1 VIRRPRW
8 SGRLVND
15 TTPERLTGSLT
26 GVNDPRALSWRPVGE
41 PDLPALADLARECL
55 AADGGQPFAADPG
68 FLRGRYLDGARA
80 RGGWQGPQLVCASA
94 LRRSGDGPGAAA
106 VTTGLV
112 RPQWR
117 RRGLGGAAFDWAAG
131 QARQPGEAGPVPLTA
146 DTEALSDGAHALYLA
161 RGLSQVLAEDVMQL
175 AATATPPPPP
185 NPIAGLRLSTWEQAG
200 PARFYAVYRASF
212 RDRPGYPGWSQDRWA
227 DWISADD
234 DFRAAWALLAT
245 VDGTDAGFIVADAG
259 GWIIQVG
266 VLPAAR
272 GRGLGAVL
280 VAAAVRLMRAG
291 GQGVITLNVNVDNP
305 HAAALYRR
313 LGFALAG
320 RRARYAAVA

>member
-1 VIRRPRW
+1 M
-8 SGRLVND
+8 
-15 TTPERLTGSLT
+15 
-26 GVNDPRALSWRPVGE
+26 GE
-41 PDLPALADLARECL
+41 PGLPALADLARECL
-55 AADGGQPFAADPG
+55 SADGGQPFAADPG

-94 LRRSGDGPGAAA
+94 LRPSGDGPGAAL

-112 RPQWR
+112 HPQWR
-117 RRGLGGAAFDWAAG
+117 RRGLGGSAFDWAAD
-131 QARQPGEAGPVPLTA
+131 QAGPAGLTA

-161 RGLSQVLAEDVMQL
+161 RGLSQVFAEDVMQL
-175 AATATPPPPP
+175 PAAVTPPPPASP
-185 NPIAGLRLSTWEQAG
+185 PAGLRLSTWDQAG
-200 PARFYAVYRASF
+200 PARFFAVYEASF

>member
-1 VIRRPRW
+1 MERAGNFT
-8 SGRLVND
+8 SVND
-15 TTPERLTGSLT
+15 Y
-26 GVNDPRALSWRPVGE
+26 GVLLWRPIGE
-41 PDLPALADLARECL
+41 PDLPALAGLARECL